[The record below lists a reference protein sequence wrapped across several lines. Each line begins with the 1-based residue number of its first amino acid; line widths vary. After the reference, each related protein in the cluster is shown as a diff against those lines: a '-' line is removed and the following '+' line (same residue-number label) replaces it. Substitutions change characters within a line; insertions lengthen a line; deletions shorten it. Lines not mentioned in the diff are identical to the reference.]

1 MAFVERIDDGWEVDR
16 LEGLARAEPEMV
28 WHAEAEWA
36 QAYFDGEIEASEYRR
51 RISETMEQ
59 TLILEADGDSES
71 NENETDGK

>member
-51 RISETMEQ
+51 RISETME
-59 TLILEADGDSES
+59 
-71 NENETDGK
+71 